1 MRGNSLNGAGKGVFI
16 HKDKLHT
23 NATIACYLHLK
34 KGISVRFS
42 VSPLKGSEFKISVG
56 NAYYDFVMKDT
67 QKIYT
72 MDVKNYEWDMN

>member
-16 HKDKLHT
+16 HKDKLKA
-23 NATIACYLHLK
+23 NSTISCYLHLK

-42 VSPLKGSEFKISVG
+42 VSPLKGSEFKITVG

-67 QKIYT
+67 QKVYT
-72 MDVKNYEWDMN
+72 MDVKNY